1 MIVVVVILMIL
12 AALHPHPNSSAILYF
27 LFLIFFRLHDSSLPL
42 IDALDKSELALVR
55 KATFRK
61 QPYLT
66 TVQDYLERKERLQP
80 VIEDMASKMNIT
92 GEGLPDRR
100 EQVFNMMLFGC

>member
-1 MIVVVVILMIL
+1 
-12 AALHPHPNSSAILYF
+12 
-27 LFLIFFRLHDSSLPL
+27 L
-42 IDALDKSELALVR
+42 IDALVKSELALVR

-61 QPYLT
+61 PPYLT
-66 TVQDYLERKERLQP
+66 TFQDYLERKERLQP

-92 GEGLPDRR
+92 REGLPDRR

>member
-1 MIVVVVILMIL
+1 MIVLVVVMIL
-12 AALHPHPNSSAILYF
+12 AALHPHLNSSAILYF

-42 IDALDKSELALVR
+42 IDALDKSELALAR

-61 QPYLT
+61 PPYLT
-66 TVQDYLERKERLQP
+66 TFQDYLERKKRLQP

-92 GEGLPDRR
+92 REGLSDRR
-100 EQVFNMMLFGC
+100 EQVFNIILFGC